1 MEETKEGKIWG
12 AGIKSFINILN
23 LLKFRM
29 LMSHSGRDAKHV
41 VGYMSWAQR
50 RGLNW
55 RDTELVLR

>member
-1 MEETKEGKIWG
+1 MEATKEGKIWG

-29 LMSHSGRDAKHV
+29 LVSHSDRDAKHV
-41 VGYMSWAQR
+41 VGYMSRAQR

-55 RDTELVLR
+55 RDTKLVLR